1 VQSGRWRAAD
11 HVVPEQERCFE
22 FFLNQLRL
30 RAGVHIQDFAPR
42 TGLCW
47 SMASAAVCRARDKGL
62 LQQQGQMLVPTEPG
76 WRFVNE
82 TQALFLPP
90 EQGF

>member
-1 VQSGRWRAAD
+1 
-11 HVVPEQERCFE
+11 
-22 FFLNQLRL
+22 
-30 RAGVHIQDFAPR
+30 
-42 TGLCW
+42 
-47 SMASAAVCRARDKGL
+47 MASAAVCRARDKGL